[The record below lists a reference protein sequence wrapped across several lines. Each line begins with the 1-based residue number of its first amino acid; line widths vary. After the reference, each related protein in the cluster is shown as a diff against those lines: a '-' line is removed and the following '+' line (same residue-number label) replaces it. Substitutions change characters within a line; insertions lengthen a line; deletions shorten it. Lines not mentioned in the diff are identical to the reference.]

1 MHRPQAAKTSQFGI
15 DSRQPSPDVSW
26 TKKSFFFFFSPLVSV
41 LVSTIDLRRRRGRAE
56 PVREHSFR
64 RIEGLTRMTDPGKAV
79 SGGKRRRREAMVDVD
94 GGRRGRM
101 TTLRGSTAGAAHTK
115 RRLSATGQ
123 QGESCYIVQE
133 TNSSG
138 RPRGQLVT
146 AAVRTQARCH
156 GSAATTGDA
165 RFAHG
170 TRQIEL
176 SFARVRPSGTS
187 TGAGHSGRWYSGW
200 RTRYT
205 DGEGTGVEQARGQ
218 EERRVR
224 RTCPPAAILPVASQ
238 VVPASRRSAVKVTSA
253 AGAAGRRAFLNGRA
267 NHSVGSRRHGGQ
279 SRLPVLRT
287 PFLPV
292 LRWRRMRRQRTGRT
306 HGRCFPRRRAGPPA
320 RPQTAFAAGPER
332 TLWSSPDA
340 WPALHPHY
348 SGPKCSGK
356 FPASASSLSP
366 GPELRRTTRTSLGRE
381 EALSGVTTAA
391 PSPFSPQV
399 TSDPASLGPS
409 LALPKVKKTDDRPV
423 PRSLGELGLVARHLH
438 LVLDIINS
446 TVPPVLRPRP
456 CPVLVL
462 VAGRGADCWLLDDM
476 RAVPCHPPVSVS
488 ENRRLGTNRTARS
501 PECPKER
508 HPAAK
513 SG

>member
-1 MHRPQAAKTSQFGI
+1 
-15 DSRQPSPDVSW
+15 
-26 TKKSFFFFFSPLVSV
+26 
-41 LVSTIDLRRRRGRAE
+41 
-56 PVREHSFR
+56 
-64 RIEGLTRMTDPGKAV
+64 
-79 SGGKRRRREAMVDVD
+79 MVDVD

-224 RTCPPAAILPVASQ
+224 RTVGGEREEGKREGQ
-238 VVPASRRSAVKVTSA
+238 DA
-253 AGAAGRRAFLNGRA
+253 AGQQGRGQTRGQEKAGGRRASQN
-267 NHSVGSRRHGGQ
+267 
-279 SRLPVLRT
+279 
-287 PFLPV
+287 
-292 LRWRRMRRQRTGRT
+292 
-306 HGRCFPRRRAGPPA
+306 
-320 RPQTAFAAGPER
+320 
-332 TLWSSPDA
+332 
-340 WPALHPHY
+340 
-348 SGPKCSGK
+348 
-356 FPASASSLSP
+356 
-366 GPELRRTTRTSLGRE
+366 
-381 EALSGVTTAA
+381 
-391 PSPFSPQV
+391 
-399 TSDPASLGPS
+399 
-409 LALPKVKKTDDRPV
+409 
-423 PRSLGELGLVARHLH
+423 GLVSAGCHLA
-438 LVLDIINS
+438 
-446 TVPPVLRPRP
+446 
-456 CPVLVL
+456 CC
-462 VAGRGADCWLLDDM
+462 VAGRACLEAVCGQGDQRCGRCGQARFPERAREPLG
-476 RAVPCHPPVSVS
+476 RVEAARRPVAPARSAHAVPACPAVASNAATA
-488 ENRRLGTNRTARS
+488 NRQDARS
-501 PECPKER
+501 LFPSATRWPTR
-508 HPAAK
+508 PAAN
-513 SG
+513 SIRCWA